1 MGKLRKMRKKA
12 RIQPTGFPSGAEAI
26 EERESVLDAVDSSSG
41 HYHLIEML
49 SSPSAEDRQC
59 ACAGLANLVLDLE
72 AEIVP
77 ILLDKGVVKSL
88 ASMLVDEC
96 EALRLGAAGA
106 LRNLTIAG
114 HETCVRMVED
124 DVMTSLVVFFKRSL
138 ESVMISDAAP
148 IDETCLDQIE
158 QGLHLLWN
166 LSECSTTVVKIFNS
180 ENLLP
185 LIFYCISPKR
195 FSSLIAVTAAQCL
208 HTVTEENP
216 PLCETIVG
224 SGEMLT
230 ALERLLLCDGDAVS
244 VHRMMLCVLT
254 AGILFNVHGHMS
266 PVARGKA
273 MQAIARALA
282 KALDVDVPARMKAIG
297 PDLVAADA
305 GAMEEAEKY
314 QERKESD
321 QVLDIRIALA
331 AQQLALE
338 ILANLCCNDDSSDDG
353 GSFPSESDSEVDG
366 VEEEQSGSGFE
377 SMALSMSVDSVEA
390 VVSHCLP
397 EKTLGKCRFADP
409 AVYELLGAH
418 KLGQTLVQKLN
429 TVQSRALVALHNMLS
444 VLDSDEL
451 SRPDSLDSLWPSLF
465 NLATGVSEKGPSRSD
480 EEFLE
485 AVTGVMRSLAK
496 RLQSTGHKCVE
507 PEQIIRIASVCPT
520 VAFPSVRA
528 NVVGLLGVLG
538 TSLAQRPDA
547 AELLTVVGSALCKA
561 VSSDTDL
568 WVVVE
573 ALDAIFDVFGGD
585 GDIVLPTVKFLGLL
599 PQLERVASG
608 LKKRIASKKKS
619 LGARLPVAENAWTNL
634 PRFITYLRKGI
645 KYTVRWTVSI

>member
-1 MGKLRKMRKKA
+1 MDRMDA
-12 RIQPTGFPSGAEAI
+12 NEA
-26 EERESVLDAVDSSSG
+26 
-41 HYHLIEML
+41 L
-49 SSPSAEDRQC
+49 SS
-59 ACAGLANLVLDLE
+59 LA
-72 AEIVP
+72 I
-77 ILLDKGVVKSL
+77 
-88 ASMLVDEC
+88 
-96 EALRLGAAGA
+96 R
-106 LRNLTIAG
+106 
-114 HETCVRMVED
+114 
-124 DVMTSLVVFFKRSL
+124 
-138 ESVMISDAAP
+138 
-148 IDETCLDQIE
+148 
-158 QGLHLLWN
+158 W
-166 LSECSTTVVKIFNS
+166 
-180 ENLLP
+180 
-185 LIFYCISPKR
+185 
-195 FSSLIAVTAAQCL
+195 
-208 HTVTEENP
+208 
-216 PLCETIVG
+216 
-224 SGEMLT
+224 
-230 ALERLLLCDGDAVS
+230 ERLLFSLEKAAKTLAAFKDRDGDLSSSLLSIRDFGSSLLSPRVVQHKNSLVRLVAAVCAVELCRVFGSKVVFLPLETRQTLVRLFIGQLDFRETTRDEGS
-244 VHRMMLCVLT
+244 VIYRRRLWELLARSGAMAICSSHGEQLLT
-254 AGILFNVHGHMS
+254 AVFDCAGYLNQSPSLANAAVKIVIDFVQETQCYQCSIDSALILHQCS
-266 PVARGKA
+266 
-273 MQAIARALA
+273 IDSA

-338 ILANLCCNDDSSDDG
+338 ILANLCCNNDSSDDG

-608 LKKRIASKKKS
+608 LKKRIASKRKS

-645 KYTVRWTVSI
+645 K